1 MRKSKI
7 LLVTALALVLCLLCV
22 TTSTFSWLQRPM
34 EDKGNALGWS
44 PSYETSVGKGI
55 SMVTYESAD
64 DGKTFG
70 ETAVSDFSNEGGISP
85 GDRKY
90 YRTDIKNEGNDAQ
103 SVSLFLSSVDG
114 LKDSPGKFFLGV
126 NGPLRTYKSYPQ
138 SGGAGIPNQKVPRNM
153 MRIYFQPKS
162 NDSSVPDKWKDKEY
176 NVAYGIGG
184 EPNTYE
190 PLIKVS
196 DYLYYRDIPSNATQL
211 FFAIKDWNESQQR
224 TQTFTDI
231 KSDGQSPTQSLVFYL
246 TGNYTSDY
254 NNAYAEKS
262 KVDGANV
269 VNYYSSVTVSV
280 GKSFSAGL
288 IKDTDYIGK
297 TIEYTSSNTSVFTV
311 DSNGNITGKNE
322 GSATLTVKVTG
333 TSYSDTL
340 SVTTNV
346 SVLKDT
352 ETSGDSVIDVP
363 IVTNVKVAPA
373 TEAGPT
379 VSSVYWYIK
388 NEGSDTLAYTV
399 EDVYL
404 TL

>member
-114 LKDSPGKFFLGV
+114 IKDSPGKFFLGV
-126 NGPLRTYKSYPQ
+126 NGPLKTYKNYSDIN
-138 SGGAGIPNQKVPRNM
+138 SEAASKTENIINQKNLYVGFNVNQTYNPQEFSVHWWDEGNSNYNGDSQVNSYFNPNKQGNYASSTYNMSYATIPYDANAVRLRNG
-153 MRIYFQPKS
+153 S
-162 NDSSVPDKWKDKEY
+162 NW
-176 NVAYGIGG
+176 YG
-184 EPNTYE
+184 
-190 PLIKVS
+190 
-196 DYLYYRDIPSNATQL
+196 SN
-211 FFAIKDWNESQQR
+211 N
-224 TQTFTDI
+224 TDI
-231 KSDGQSPTQSLVFYL
+231 LTNNTIIVYSENNNTNTDYKPSSAAAGLKSF
-246 TGNYTSDY
+246 
-254 NNAYAEKS
+254 
-262 KVDGANV
+262 
-269 VNYYSSVTVSV
+269 YSSASVAVGDTVDLAAT
-280 GKSFSAGL
+280 GQG
-288 IKDTDYIGK
+288 
-297 TIEYTSSNTSVFTV
+297 TITYASSNTSIATV
-311 DSNGNITGKNE
+311 NSSG
-322 GSATLTVKVTG
+322 VVTG
-333 TSYSDTL
+333 VKAGTATITVTSKGIYGETITSSCTL
-340 SVTTNV
+340 NV
-346 SVLKDT
+346 KGGNES
-352 ETSGDSVIDVP
+352 SSDSVIDVP

-388 NEGSDTLAYTV
+388 NEGSGSLIYTV